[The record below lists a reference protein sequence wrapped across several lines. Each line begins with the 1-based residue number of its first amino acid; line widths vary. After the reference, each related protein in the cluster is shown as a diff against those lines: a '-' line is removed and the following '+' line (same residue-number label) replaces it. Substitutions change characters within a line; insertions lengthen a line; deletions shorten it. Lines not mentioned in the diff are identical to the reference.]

1 MKPDPDNNF
10 YRHDLQTF
18 IIRMM
23 SKKENKRPNQQDIT
37 HFVFMLERLR
47 SMEIFI
53 TGNNK
58 FDAYEKKYGEIKR
71 IG

>member
-1 MKPDPDNNF
+1 
-10 YRHDLQTF
+10 
-18 IIRMM
+18 MM